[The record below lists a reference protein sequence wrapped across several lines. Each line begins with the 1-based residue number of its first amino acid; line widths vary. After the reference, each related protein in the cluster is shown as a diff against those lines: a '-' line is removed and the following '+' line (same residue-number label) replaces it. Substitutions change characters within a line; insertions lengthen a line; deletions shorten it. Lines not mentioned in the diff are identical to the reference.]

1 MYTVIPTTRYH
12 SVQGPPTHDMAKY
25 PVVFVHI
32 LVVVVVVVVIEFA

>member
-1 MYTVIPTTRYH
+1 
-12 SVQGPPTHDMAKY
+12 MAKY